1 VTLAV
6 FAPAGLAPWLSQP
19 LAASSQWWAP
29 DAGGPYPWRSLPLAA
44 PALGCRAPAQRGSCP
59 LAVPAVVG
67 FLPMAATDPGGPY
80 LRRPCPWQSPS
91 CLLRPPFPGCLCP
104 RPLLPTAAHDHD
116 GLYPCRSLPLA
127 APAPG
132 GSCLLR
138 SRSLPITAPG
148 TGIVCPGWPP
158 SFCLWCLLSRVTP
171 ASGRSVPSALC
182 VSRSL
187 PIATPGPGV
196 PCPRRLPGGSC
207 LCRPLLCATSLGW
220 PLPLEV
226 PDQCRP
232 QFRCPIH
239 PPVIPPCVLYRTRA
253 FQTPH

>member
-1 VTLAV
+1 MEIRHLNRGPDLAVLTTMTLAV

-29 DAGGPYPWRSLPLAA
+29 NAGGPYPWRPLPLAALTPGGPYPWRSLPLAA

-132 GSCLLR
+132 GSCPWRLLP
-138 SRSLPITAPG
+138 LAA
-148 TGIVCPGWPP
+148 
-158 SFCLWCLLSRVTP
+158 P
-171 ASGRSVPSALC
+171 AS
-182 VSRSL
+182 
-187 PIATPGPGV
+187 
-196 PCPRRLPGGSC
+196 
-207 LCRPLLCATSLGW
+207 
-220 PLPLEV
+220 
-226 PDQCRP
+226 
-232 QFRCPIH
+232 
-239 PPVIPPCVLYRTRA
+239 
-253 FQTPH
+253 